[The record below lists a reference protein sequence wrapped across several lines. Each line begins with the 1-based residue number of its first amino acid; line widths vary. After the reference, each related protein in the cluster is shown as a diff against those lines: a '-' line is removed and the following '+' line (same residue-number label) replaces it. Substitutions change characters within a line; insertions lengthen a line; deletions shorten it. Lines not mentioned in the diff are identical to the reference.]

1 MKIGILGVS
10 FGLVASPLAFAME
23 EHEEHPTAPQ
33 EETMQDDQ
41 GSFNSFD
48 ADQEQGATNDGV
60 TTEYEE
66 EEQDNFY
73 FGSRMS
79 HAAPRQ
85 LRGAVAFGLSCHGGY
100 RVMGAKRGREM
111 RVNALW

>member
-1 MKIGILGVS
+1 MGPVARCSFGILGVS

-23 EHEEHPTAPQ
+23 EHEEHPTTAPQ
-33 EETMQDDQ
+33 EETTQDDQ

-66 EEQDNFY
+66 EEQEFTYEEEEEEQDQWETEEEDDS
-73 FGSRMS
+73 G
-79 HAAPRQ
+79 
-85 LRGAVAFGLSCHGGY
+85 
-100 RVMGAKRGREM
+100 
-111 RVNALW
+111 W

>member
-1 MKIGILGVS
+1 MSHRLLSENGAVMGPVAQCSFGILGVS

-33 EETMQDDQ
+33 EETTQDDQ

-66 EEQDNFY
+66 EEQEFTYEEEEEEQDQWETEEEDDS
-73 FGSRMS
+73 G
-79 HAAPRQ
+79 
-85 LRGAVAFGLSCHGGY
+85 
-100 RVMGAKRGREM
+100 
-111 RVNALW
+111 W

>member
-1 MKIGILGVS
+1 
-10 FGLVASPLAFAME
+10 
-23 EHEEHPTAPQ
+23 
-33 EETMQDDQ
+33 MQDDQ

-66 EEQDNFY
+66 EEQEFTYEEEEEEQDQWETNFY

>member
-1 MKIGILGVS
+1 MKKEALKKLGILGVS

-66 EEQDNFY
+66 EEQEFTYEEEEEEQDQWETEEEDDS
-73 FGSRMS
+73 G
-79 HAAPRQ
+79 
-85 LRGAVAFGLSCHGGY
+85 
-100 RVMGAKRGREM
+100 
-111 RVNALW
+111 W